1 MPVDLCHRTKFARG
15 RFVLSVALFVFLGV
29 CAPAARAE
37 NYTEGFESETPS
49 WVFVKNSSQAKVHRK
64 ARTTEIFRSGQRS
77 EALEIETLPYDGRVE
92 IVHKL
97 PPAVRFDELKASVW
111 LWSNHPGVQVSVRV
125 RLPQQLDQRTGQSLV
140 AEVYGDLHS
149 GGGQWQRLAVD
160 LSDRS
165 FEETM
170 RRVRSDLARRVG
182 IKRVNDQGAY
192 VDQIS
197 LRLATHERVTWDLK
211 IDDLELTQFVPAALE
226 GTSPDEANG
235 RISPR
240 VRIGDDR
247 VLLDGQPFFPL
258 IIPDHGESVETLA
271 QSNCSVVWIAD
282 YEDRKRLQE
291 LSGAGLGVMATPPQP
306 DLETDTAEQAGLLP
320 FTAHTDPILFWMLDV
335 QIPPSRLQQASAW
348 AEMVRDADRQRARP
362 IMADVM
368 GKEREYHRELSFLG
382 ASRSILHTTKSPRI
396 YADTLDLRRRMALPG
411 KPEFTL
417 ISTEPAE
424 ELVASRPAR
433 LSAPVVEPEQIWMQA
448 NIALAAGFKGIG
460 YLSFRS
466 LESEGLGF
474 DERRLAIEIMN
485 YRIRVLEP
493 WLATAKV
500 LQQARVQVGKDAS
513 PNRSP
518 LLSSWD
524 VRPGVKDDS
533 PSGIAAQQIQATV
546 LECDQGLMILVNWL
560 EDNAQYQP
568 GRMVAQDVR
577 LLVNRDIVQA
587 TEMTTTGL
595 QQHTLDWNTVAGGT
609 EILIKDFNQS
619 AVILVTSDRQAM
631 DALNEQLVRV
641 RPMVSE
647 AWSKLGRAKVNRV
660 RGVHQQ
666 LVNLAPPV
674 TNAEPVLREASH
686 LIDLAEKAHAAGKYA
701 DTEDLTRRAMAY
713 MRDLQQTHWKIAVG
727 RDLSPAS
734 SPHALCFQTLPDHW
748 RMKESLKQATR
759 VSDNLLPSGSFDDAD
774 AVLVG
779 WTRTSGLAEDSPIRT
794 IAELVGPPGAASLS
808 LGAGVARDKTP
819 PSHWEQTLVSMVS
832 PPMPVAVGQIIRVQ
846 GRIQI
851 KQPLQ
856 GTTDGLLVYDSL
868 VGTVG
873 ALRFR
878 ESTPQGEWQE
888 FEFTREVANSGEMRL
903 MFDLKGIGT
912 VSLDDLRVT
921 ATDVTSPVDSSA
933 GSLRTPR

>member
-1 MPVDLCHRTKFARG
+1 LPVDLCHRTKFARG
-15 RFVLSVALFVFLGV
+15 RFVLLIALFVFSWVFASSAG
-29 CAPAARAE
+29 AE

-49 WVFVKNSSQAKVHRK
+49 WVFVKNSSQAKVLHK
-64 ARTTEIFRSGQRS
+64 ERTTEMFRSGHRS
-77 EALEIETLPYDGRVE
+77 EALEVETFPYDGRVE

-125 RLPQQLDQRTGQSLV
+125 KLPQQLDQRTGRSLE

-149 GGGQWQRLAVD
+149 GGGQWQRLEVD

-197 LRLATHERVTWDLK
+197 LRLATNDRVTWELK
-211 IDDLELTQFVPAALE
+211 IDDLELTQVVPASVE
-226 GTSPDEANG
+226 GTTADESSA

-247 VLLDGQPFFPL
+247 VLLDGLPFFPL
-258 IIPDHGESVETLA
+258 IIPDHGESVESLK
-271 QSNCSVVWIAD
+271 QSNCNVVWIAD
-282 YEDRKRLQE
+282 YEDRKLLLK
-291 LSGAGLGVMATPPQP
+291 LSEAGLGVMATPPQP
-306 DLETDTAEQAGLLP
+306 DLETDTAEQAGLMP
-320 FTAHTDPILFWMLDV
+320 FTASTDPILFWMLDV
-335 QIPPSRLQQASAW
+335 QIPSSRLQQASAW
-348 AEMVRDADRQRARP
+348 AEMVRDADRQRSRP

-368 GKEREYHRELSFLG
+368 GKEREYHRQLSLVG
-382 ASRSILHTTKSPRI
+382 VSRSILHTTKTPRI

-411 KPEFTL
+411 KPIFTL
-417 ISTEPAE
+417 IPTEPAE
-424 ELVASRPAR
+424 ELIASRPAR
-433 LSAPVVEPEQIWMQA
+433 LSVPVVEPEQIWMQA

-460 YLSFRS
+460 YLSFHS
-466 LESEGLGF
+466 LESEGIGF
-474 DERRLAIEIMN
+474 EERRLAIEIMN

-500 LQQARVQVGKDAS
+500 LQQARVQVGKDSA

-524 VRPGVKDDS
+524 LRPGVKDDS

-568 GRMVAQDVR
+568 GRMVAKDVR

-587 TEMTTTGL
+587 SEMTTTGL
-595 QQHTLDWNTVAGGT
+595 QLHTLDWNTVAGGT
-609 EILIKDFNQS
+609 EILLKDFNQS

-641 RPMVSE
+641 RPMASE
-647 AWSKLGRAKVNRV
+647 AWVKLGRAKLTRV
-660 RGVHQQ
+660 REIHHQ
-666 LVNLAPPV
+666 LVKLAPPV

-686 LIDLAEKAHAAGKYA
+686 LVDLAEKSHAAGKYG
-701 DTEDLTRRAMAY
+701 DVEDLSRRAMAY
-713 MRDLQQTHWKIAVG
+713 LRDLQQTHWKIAVG
-727 RDLSPAS
+727 RELSPAS
-734 SPHALCFQTLPDHW
+734 SPHTLCFQTLPDHW
-748 RMKESLKQATR
+748 RMKESLKQANA

-779 WTRTSGLAEDSPIRT
+779 WTHSSGLSEDSPIRT
-794 IAELVGPPGAASLS
+794 TAALVGPPGAASLS
-808 LGAGVARDKTP
+808 LGAAVARGKTT
-819 PSHWEQTLVSMVS
+819 PSHSEQTLVSMVS
-832 PPMPVAVGQIIRVQ
+832 PPIPVAVGQIIRVQ

-851 KQPLQ
+851 RQALAA
-856 GTTDGLLVYDSL
+856 TTDGLLVYDSL

-878 ESTPQGEWQE
+878 EATLKGEWQE
-888 FEFTREVANSGEMRL
+888 FEFTREVATSGEMRL
-903 MFDLKGIGT
+903 MFDLKGTGN

-921 ATDVTSPVDSSA
+921 ATDVILPLDSSVE
-933 GSLRTPR
+933 SPRTPR